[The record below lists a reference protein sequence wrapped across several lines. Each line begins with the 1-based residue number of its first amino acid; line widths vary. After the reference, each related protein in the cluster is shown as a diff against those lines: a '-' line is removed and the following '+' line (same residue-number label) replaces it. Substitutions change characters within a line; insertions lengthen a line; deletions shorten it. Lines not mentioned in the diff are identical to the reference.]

1 MITSNYF
8 TDNKD
13 LIENFN
19 SIVDWKEIVSNF
31 EGDFD
36 DAKEYA
42 KSSKDELAMA
52 PGSLEEAIEFYRS
65 TLESLG
71 ELIGKEISPVIR
83 EMDDVGLKF
92 QDGTVTFP
100 KLMIDSVQKIVDAG
114 LLPYSIGRHFG
125 GLGVPGTVQVMMS
138 DIISRADGALSITLG
153 CMNLAETVEQFG
165 SPEMVAEYV
174 PKMARGELCG
184 AMALTEPNYGS
195 DLPNIQTR
203 AVKDEAGN
211 WKLTGTKRFIT
222 HGCGFGDIPSIIL
235 TLARTGNPTSG
246 ARGLSFFL
254 VKSQD
259 VEIASIEKKMGL
271 HCSPTCEVVYEN
283 SPGILIGQE
292 GYGLIKYSMAM
303 MNTARVS
310 IAAQAMGI
318 AQAAYEEAK
327 KYASEREQFG
337 KPIQNI
343 PAVNKMLSFMDR
355 EISGMRTALLEA
367 ARSIDLYHWRS
378 ERMKERGADNKEIRN
393 DEQIRKWEKL
403 ASLFT
408 PVTKYYITEVGNKIA
423 YDAVQIH
430 GGSGYTED
438 YDVSK
443 LYRDIRITNIYEGT
457 TQLQIVGAIGG
468 VVAGMSSTGILRA
481 YLDDESSKVSVSGEW
496 SKNYKLFQEVV
507 EAYQGQAD
515 AFYKDQVAFE
525 VVESFAR
532 VWIGLLMERSA
543 YRLQDGERE
552 ARKALAVAYNHDSL
566 AILTAN
572 RIRTAGL

>member
-1 MITSNYF
+1 MITGNYF

-31 EGDFD
+31 EGDFN

-42 KSSKDELAMA
+42 KSNKEELAMA
-52 PGSLEEAIEFYRS
+52 PGSLEEAMEFYRS

-71 ELIGKEISPVIR
+71 ELVGKEITPVIR
-83 EMDDVGLKF
+83 EMDDIGLKF
-92 QDGTVTFP
+92 QDGKVTFP
-100 KLMIDSVQKIVDAG
+100 KQMIDSVQKIIDAG

-125 GLGVPGTVQVMMS
+125 GLGVPGTIQVMMS

-174 PKMARGELCG
+174 PKMAKGELCG

-343 PAVNKMLSFMDR
+343 PAVKKMLSFMDR

-378 ERMKERGADNKEIRN
+378 ERMKEQGADSKEIRN

-468 VVAGMSSTGILRA
+468 VVAGMSQTGILRA
-481 YLDDESSKVSVSGEW
+481 YLDDESSKVSMSGEW
-496 SKNYKLFQEVV
+496 TKNYKLFQEVV

-532 VWIGLLMERSA
+532 VWIGLLMERNA
-543 YRLQDGERE
+543 YRLQGGERE
-552 ARKALAVAYNHDSL
+552 ARKSLAVAYNHDSL

-572 RIRTAGL
+572 KIRTAGL